1 MPSLRD
7 KQIET
12 FANISTAMAMMNT
25 LPDILDFLSSPSVP
39 NLALYG
45 NPLEYLMALLK
56 ALGIKRET
64 LRDFL
69 SVFLTATLPALELG
83 VKAILLANIKE
94 LVGCANDPRIPD
106 KYRKAR
112 IEGDAG
118 NNYGITVPISSID
131 YANKLSYSPLS
142 KEGDNM
148 YFGVKGVRSAFQFAR
163 ADDFDAFLW
172 FVKTKGRF
180 PSSTTITSATSGD
193 VTDFF
198 RETFSATSVA
208 VTHESR
214 KRSTPTLLNDITVN
228 FNTNNPSRILP
239 GNTFS
244 YGAADSSTFGSVAM
258 CVQCFTESIRKRG
271 NGDTTNTDVVVQNE
285 IIPISNDYK
294 SVNWYVRPADYF
306 TRNMLSKQK
315 PKARNYAKE
324 RGICNVE
331 YIKNATGKSAD
342 DTEVIE
348 PVGRAF
354 LFSILPKPFVKIPNI
369 SKMEPIWRWKKI
381 LFNSDGE
388 PDSSGH
394 FSIPLTTQ
402 VIDGDG
408 KAEFRFK
415 GEKLFDM
422 HYVSGKIDNI
432 SPNLYKYLL
441 EVYPGLTLYEF
452 NYDFIMGMRLFDAK
466 ELTGAILN
474 TLLGARLG
482 VNLALNTQQIEGE
495 EMIREIVKSII
506 ETDDGSINDCY
517 FTFSNDRYDK
527 LLQRSEDKRYHQQRF
542 GTATYNTSRDSVE
555 ELAQLLDEYDADA
568 TLHEQQDLLGRVIT
582 QAAVAVSNGTE
593 PQVKYS
599 LEYSFLFDFISELTT
614 QIVNAVLSPKILF
627 LFAVNKEMLGSPL
640 HKQTMKELLMSMRKL
655 IITLVQQIA
664 EMVMNEILK
673 LIIKE
678 FLPLVEF
685 VSSMTLQETLN
696 NYKRIIEDILEKC
709 RLGGFSLFRDNL
721 VDTQLDVVDYADID
735 TGTTGQQIPETKE
748 C

>member
-12 FANISTAMAMMNT
+12 FANINMAMAMMNT
-25 LPDILDFLSSPSVP
+25 LPEILDYLSSPSIP
-39 NLALYG
+39 NVALFV
-45 NPLEYLMALLK
+45 NPMEYLVALLK

-94 LVGCANDPRIPD
+94 LVGCAADPRIPD
-106 KYRKAR
+106 KYRKSR

-118 NNYGITVPISSID
+118 INYGITVPISSID
-131 YANKLSYSPLS
+131 YANKLAYSPLS

-180 PSSTTITSATSGD
+180 PSSTTISPVASGD
-193 VTDFF
+193 VTSYFVN
-198 RETFSATSVA
+198 TFSATSVA
-208 VTHESR
+208 VAHESR
-214 KRSTPTLLNDITVN
+214 KRKIPTLLNDINVN
-228 FNTNNPSRILP
+228 FNVNNPSRILP
-239 GNTFS
+239 GNTFT
-244 YGAADSSTFGSVAM
+244 YGAPDSSTFGNVAM
-258 CVQCFTESIRKRG
+258 CIQCRTENIRNKG
-271 NGDTTNTDVVVQNE
+271 VNTQDVTNTEVVVQNE
-285 IIPISNDYK
+285 IIPVSNDCK

-324 RGICNVE
+324 KGICNLE
-331 YIKNATGKSAD
+331 YIKDATES
-342 DTEVIE
+342 TSSE
-348 PVGRAF
+348 PLGRSF
-354 LFSILPKPFVKIPNI
+354 LFSILPKPYVKIPSI
-369 SKMEPIWRWKKI
+369 SKGEPIWRWKKI
-381 LFNSDGE
+381 LFNSDCE
-388 PDSSGH
+388 PDSSGR
-394 FSIPLTTQ
+394 FSIPLGTSVQ
-402 VIDGDG
+402 DGGSDAVFNFNG
-408 KAEFRFK
+408 EVLFR
-415 GEKLFDM
+415 M
-422 HYVSGKIDNI
+422 NYVTGKITNI
-432 SPNLYKYLL
+432 SPNLYKYLQ

-466 ELTGAILN
+466 ELAGAILN

-482 VNLALNTQQIEGE
+482 VNLSLNTQQIEGQE
-495 EMIREIVKSII
+495 EIREIVKSII

-517 FTFSNDRYDK
+517 FTFSNAKYDM
-527 LLQRSEDKRYHQQRF
+527 LSRRAEDKRYKQQRF
-542 GTATYNTSRDSVE
+542 GTDTHNTSRDSVAE
-555 ELAQLLDEYDADA
+555 ISRLLDEFDENA
-568 TLHEQQDLLGRVIT
+568 TLHEQQELLGRVIQ
-582 QAAVAVSNGTE
+582 QASVAVSNATD
-593 PQVKYS
+593 PKVKYS
-599 LEYSFLFDFISELTT
+599 LEYSFLFDFITELTT
-614 QIVNAVLSPKILF
+614 QIVNAVLSPKVLLLF
-627 LFAVNKEMLGSPL
+627 ELNKQMLGSPL
-640 HKQTMKELLMSMRKL
+640 HKQTMKELLMSMRKV

-664 EMVMNEILK
+664 EMVMQEILK

-678 FLPLVEF
+678 LLPLVEF
-685 VSSMTLQETLN
+685 VSSMALQESLN
-696 NYKRIIEDILEKC
+696 VYKKLIEDILEKC
-709 RLGGFSLFRDNL
+709 RLHGFSLFRDRL